1 MSFSSKVKQELSE
14 ISNLANKKAVKM
26 EFLGYML
33 ACNSII
39 DKNTINFSTES
50 EYNINR
56 FCKLLNNLNMLDYS
70 IKIQGKVYTVCSELK
85 KVKEIFQIK
94 NIEYFFKEIE
104 VPKDEIL
111 QKSIV
116 RGAFLGGGSIN
127 NPEKKYH
134 IEMIFSGIDEASL
147 IKNILNEYK
156 INLKILEK
164 QDKIS
169 LYSKEGETISNL
181 LAFIEANLAV
191 LKFEEIRVMRDMRNN
206 VNRIVNCETANLN
219 KTINAAIKQIE
230 DIEFLKKKNKFET
243 LSDSLKEIAY
253 LRIENPEASLQELG
267 QMLKKPVGKS
277 GVNHRLKAISCIAE
291 ELKNIK

>member
-94 NIEYFFKEIE
+94 SIEYFFKEIE

-181 LAFIEANLAV
+181 LAFMEANLAV

-277 GVNHRLKAISCIAE
+277 GVNHRLKAISSIAE